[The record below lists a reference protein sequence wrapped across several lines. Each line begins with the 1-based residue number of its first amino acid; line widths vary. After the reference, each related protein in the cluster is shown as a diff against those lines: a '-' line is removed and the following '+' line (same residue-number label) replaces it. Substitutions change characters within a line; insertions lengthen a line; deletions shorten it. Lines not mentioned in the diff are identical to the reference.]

1 MKNNCKIAYYLHWND
16 NLESGVFKKVLGQTN
31 FWMTKG
37 YKVKIFMLSRSSAYS
52 EQNNTKETIF
62 VEKYHNII
70 SRLDSLRK
78 IAKAITEWA
87 PDMIYYRYD
96 LFYPPLYPIIKKF
109 PTVVEIN
116 SDDLS
121 EYRTGSKHRYFY
133 NYLTRDKLFR
143 KVKGIVFVSRELSL
157 KKHFFKY
164 NKQMVVIGNGID
176 LSKYVKIVPPKNL
189 IPHIVFIGSSGQSWH
204 GVDKLIWLAS
214 NFTKWRFDIIGIK
227 ESEFNNSIPSN
238 MVFHGFL
245 KSSEYEPI
253 MAKADVAIGTLAL
266 HRKNLEEAS
275 PLKVREY
282 LAYGI
287 PTIIAYKDTDFSRKI
302 PYILQL
308 PNSINNVKDNKRKIC
323 NFVTKIKGS
332 RVPRNYIYHIDT
344 KYKERK
350 RLDFF
355 YSLIR
360 KEI

>member
-1 MKNNCKIAYYLHWND
+1 MKSKFKIAYYLHWID
-16 NLESGVFKKVLGQTN
+16 NLESGVFKKVLDQTS
-31 FWMTKG
+31 FWMSKG
-37 YKVKIFMLSRSSAYS
+37 HKVKIFMLLRNSAYF
-52 EQNNTKETIF
+52 EQNATEETVFI
-62 VEKYHNII
+62 EKYHNII
-70 SRLDSLRK
+70 SRLDALRK
-78 IAKAITEWA
+78 IATAITEWT

-96 LFYPPLYPIIKKF
+96 LFYPALNSIIKKF
-109 PTVVEIN
+109 PTVLEIN
-116 SDDLS
+116 TDDLS
-121 EYRTGSKHRYFY
+121 EYRLGSKHRYFY
-133 NYLTRDKLFR
+133 NYITRSKLIR
-143 KVKGIVFVSRELSL
+143 KVKGIVFVSRELSQ

-164 NKQMVVIGNGID
+164 NKPMVIIGNSIN
-176 LSKYVKIVPPKNL
+176 LSRYAKTASPKNST
-189 IPHIVFIGSSGQSWH
+189 PHIVFIGSCGQSWH

-214 NFTKWRFDIIGIK
+214 NFTEWRFDIIGIK

-245 KSSEYEPI
+245 KSSEYVPI

-287 PTIIAYKDTDFSRKI
+287 PIIIAYKDTDFSKKN

-308 PNSINNVKDNKRKIC
+308 PNTFDNVKNSKREIY
-323 NFVTKIKGS
+323 NFVAKIKGS
-332 RVPRNYIYHIDT
+332 RVPRNYIDHIDT